1 MVVKFASVAEFLA
14 AQTDTRRAEVQS
26 LRDLVTD
33 AAPQATEIIK
43 WNSPSYVVDGVDR
56 LTVTTAGAGPARLI
70 LHRGVAE
77 AEDRSAAAEFTGD
90 PAGLLTWHSNI
101 RASLVLP
108 APAQRAAAVEVIR
121 AWLAD

>member
-1 MVVKFASVAEFLA
+1 MVVKFVSVAEYLD
-14 AQTDTRRAEVQS
+14 AQTDARRAEVQR

-33 AAPQATEIIK
+33 AAPQATEILK

-77 AEDRSAAAEFTGD
+77 AEDKNAATEFTGD
-90 PAGLLTWHSNI
+90 PTGLLTWHSNI
-101 RASLVLP
+101 RASLVVP
-108 APAQRAAAVEVIR
+108 SPEQREAAAEVIR
-121 AWLAD
+121 AWLAS